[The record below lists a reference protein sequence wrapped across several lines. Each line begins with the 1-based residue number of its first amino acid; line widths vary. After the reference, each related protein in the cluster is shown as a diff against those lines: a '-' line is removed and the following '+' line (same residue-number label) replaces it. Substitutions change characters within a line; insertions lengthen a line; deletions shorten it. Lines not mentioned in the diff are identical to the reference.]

1 MIVLQKKSV
10 NNFIMKF
17 KVFEAFAGIGSQ
29 RKALETLSELIE
41 NFDFEIVATSEWD
54 CFANISYNAMKNKK
68 DKSKKSL
75 EEKIDYLSNFIHSLD
90 SKESIDIQK
99 IVKKGDRFVSL
110 LYESYVS
117 NNNLGNI
124 TKITGRNLIGIAEN
138 IDVITYSFPCQD
150 LSSASSLHHPSQGM
164 TKGSGSRS
172 SLLWEVE
179 RILIELNALDIK
191 PKFLIL
197 ENVTNILSPEHIE
210 NYKKWLEELKK
221 INYCTQTYILSSEDF
236 GIPQK
241 RKRVIA
247 LSVYE
252 GSKINFIDTFKER
265 EKSNLEL
272 REKIISEAKALKE
285 EYDRLTYFPKKDL
298 NKILKTNYKNSKYN
312 HEAIDSIP
320 RRTSSRIK
328 MYENN
333 PLLFSECKTERDIY
347 KHKNKKS
354 QFKENCAILSAT
366 LTTKQDRH
374 PNAGII
380 SVLDK
385 NGRPNISLKNIN
397 WIYKMHYR
405 FL

>member
-1 MIVLQKKSV
+1 
-10 NNFIMKF
+10 MKL

-54 CFANISYNAMKNKK
+54 CFANISYNAMKNEKHNYKK
-68 DKSKKSL
+68 TL
-75 EEKIDYLSNFIHSLD
+75 QEKIDYLSNFTHSLD
-90 SKESIDIQK
+90 SKESIDIEK
-99 IVKKGDRFVSL
+99 IVKKGERFISL

-124 TKITGRNLIGIAEN
+124 TKITGKDLIGITEN

-150 LSSASSLHHPSQGM
+150 LSSASSLHHPSEGM

-179 RILIELNALDIK
+179 RILNELNDLGIK

-210 NYKKWLEELKK
+210 NYRKWLEELEKL
-221 INYCTQTYILSSEDF
+221 NYCTQTYILSSEDF
-236 GIPQK
+236 GIPQR

-247 LSVYE
+247 LSVFE
-252 GSKINFIDTFKER
+252 GSKINFIDVFKKRER
-265 EKSNLEL
+265 GNLEL
-272 REKIISEAKALKE
+272 REKIIAEAKTLKK
-285 EYDRLTYFPKKDL
+285 EYDQLTCLSKKDL
-298 NKILKTNYKNSKYN
+298 DKILKTNYKNCKYN
-312 HEAIDSIP
+312 HEAVNSIP
-320 RRTSSRIK
+320 CRTSSRIK

-333 PLLFSECKTERDIY
+333 PLLFSECKTERDLH

-354 QFKENCAILSAT
+354 QFIKNCAILSAT

-385 NGRPNISLKNIN
+385 NGRPNPLLKNVN
-397 WIYKMHYR
+397 WIYNMHYR

>member
-1 MIVLQKKSV
+1 
-10 NNFIMKF
+10 MKL

-29 RKALETLSELIE
+29 RKALKILSESIE
-41 NFDFEIVATSEWD
+41 IFDFEIVATSEWD
-54 CFANISYNAMKNKK
+54 CFANISYNAMKNEKRN
-68 DKSKKSL
+68 SKKTL
-75 EEKIDYLSNFIHSLD
+75 QEKIDYLSNFTHSLD
-90 SKESIDIQK
+90 SKEAIDIEK
-99 IVKKGDRFVSL
+99 IVKKGDRFISL

-124 TKITGRNLIGIAEN
+124 TKITGKDLIGITEN

-150 LSSASSLHHPSQGM
+150 LSSASSLHHPSGGM
-164 TKGSGSRS
+164 AKGSGSRS

-179 RILIELNALDIK
+179 RILNELNDLDIK
-191 PKFLIL
+191 PKFLVL
-197 ENVTNILSPEHIE
+197 ENVINILSPEHIE
-210 NYKKWLEELKK
+210 NYKKWLEELEKL
-221 INYCTQTYILSSEDF
+221 NYCTQTYILSSEDF
-236 GIPQK
+236 GIPQR

-247 LSVYE
+247 LSVFE

-272 REKIISEAKALKE
+272 REKIITDAKTLKK
-285 EYDRLTYFPKKDL
+285 EYDKLTCFPKKDL
-298 NKILKTNYKNSKYN
+298 SKILKTDYKNWKYR
-312 HEAIDSIP
+312 HEAVDSIP
-320 RRTSSRIK
+320 HRTRSRIK

-333 PLLFSECKTERDIY
+333 PLLFSKCKIERDIH

-354 QFKENCAILSAT
+354 QFIENCALLSAT

-385 NGRPNISLKNIN
+385 NGKPNILLKNVD